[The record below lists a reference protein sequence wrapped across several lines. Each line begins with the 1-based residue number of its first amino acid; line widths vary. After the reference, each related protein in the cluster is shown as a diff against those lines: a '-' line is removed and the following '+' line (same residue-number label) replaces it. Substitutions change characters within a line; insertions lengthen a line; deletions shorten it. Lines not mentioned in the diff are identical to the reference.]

1 MESKPFK
8 LNKAD
13 LISMLK
19 GLLITL
25 AGAACTYLTS
35 YITATDFGM
44 YTPLVMTGWAFIV
57 NLVRKYIGG
66 EPQQN

>member
-1 MESKPFK
+1 MESKQFS

-19 GLLITL
+19 GLLITM

-35 YITATDFGM
+35 YLTATDFGV
-44 YTPLVMTGWAFIV
+44 YTPVVMTGWALIV